1 MKGRVLAAAVA
12 LVCAA
17 CALALD
23 VRMRD
28 GTMQAR
34 DPESPYC
41 YNWDYVSLREMPGRT
56 LSLVCKAMNKK
67 FRFGMVKSGSYYWSG
82 KHLECPDQAQDID
95 ECELV
100 WESGRRFLGLIACF
114 RNEAKME
121 AAMKK
126 RVRRSASGAL
136 EIKYDSIEYGSTW
149 SLVAP
154 VRGISNL
161 ARGACDAVGQAKKA
175 VATAKWQSYQGDET
189 GRWTVQLSCGEEST
203 AISRCT
209 FMDLLDVEP
218 PTVELRV
225 DCVKSFDAIRDSVEI
240 DGSLANVLI
249 PAIGW
254 SDIALGSNNVTQ
266 QLLCEQKLGTRATIT
281 AWENCT
287 NMLDEAALIT
297 CPPEAVDVVQD
308 CEIEIN
314 NTSQCVVPLC
324 FELGNATAVSPSS
337 ASGLLRLE
345 AGNKVEVLTPEGSW
359 EALGASETNSADAIC
374 TDLGFEF
381 GGVELR
387 PSGYRQVR
395 WRVEC
400 AEFSGTLTDSC
411 FFDGQR
417 GAYEMRIRCP
427 EDGVIHKYSRDQD
440 QRLLVVSEAG
450 KLSQVCVHERDSTES
465 YSWYNL
471 DDVDNEMYD
480 SFGRAACSSLGLGW
494 NPKGGDSRVEIIN
507 TDELLHTAKVE
518 CPATASSLDDC
529 TFDFDAR
536 CVSSLA
542 IICDEREPRVDV
554 DPSSGL
560 VIVAESRVGPATQ
573 GVVLGD
579 QSFDAR
585 AARVTCRELGFAFG
599 RVIPASLVKSNDVK
613 LEPQMK
619 NVRCKG
625 TESSLLDCKYSDK
638 RTGFGCELDNARGLG
653 VGVSCFSPDK
663 PQTKVARLG
672 VDQQQLEVF
681 MGGKFGSVCG
691 PIGDPEAHVFC
702 RSQGFD
708 DGAAKPSALLDPRH
722 VAVFPPILNH
732 LRCKG
737 NEDDIWSCRYD
748 RRGLERCGFVAEV
761 ICFNAEEPL
770 ANPNSGFEQVSGNYH
785 THHATAAPVEV
796 GLAHDGESLLL
807 DTGRGLHPLYFSSG
821 FQLQA
826 KLASVFCRM
835 LGRGSR
841 GEFTLV
847 DHPLGDSFEGR
858 TGRINGFS
866 YADESPFDG
875 QYDSETSLHF
885 DNGFGVKARL
895 GLRCHSA
902 RFPERVARF
911 SPNGKRVVF
920 WADGFWGMATSKFGV
935 SRSAKCRQERTRF
948 GKLLTNRESNVA
960 CQMMGFRYG
969 QRQKDIRA
977 TIKEDYGRGERV
989 VTTQVEGL
997 ASTLLFPRMQ
1007 FWDVD
1012 CKGKEASLFH
1022 CDVLRRKS
1030 DIENLDDAAQF
1041 NNPSFDD
1048 YNRYD
1053 YNSFND
1059 VEASRNSELLTAKCF
1074 GPERAL
1080 RSDKIL
1086 RREWF
1091 NRLDVLNVDKMIW
1104 ATVCALDR
1112 DAFDLRAATVA
1123 CRQLDS
1129 GLYALG
1135 QPYWSHRND
1144 VQGTPDMA
1152 VFSQGFR
1159 CSGEESSL
1167 LDCEHIPVTDHAACS
1182 THEHDV
1188 SVRCLT
1194 KEAVN
1199 DAELV
1204 MMDNEQRL
1212 SIKLFGEHKMVCAGS
1227 VVAGDQYFAKVACGE
1242 LGFRTGTWSAVPLAT
1257 RLYHH
1262 ERPKVLHVG
1271 VRFMCPS
1278 EDFSSI
1284 LECVWPGSESVA
1296 CNEAVRLECLN
1307 ATDTSPSR
1315 PSMPPQVLVGDDD
1328 VVKVQVP
1335 SMGTFFL
1342 CPALL
1347 GHDEA
1352 QALCRS
1358 LGHDANTTAK
1368 VGHITRPS
1376 FAFEPTQYLDLG
1388 CNETD
1393 SLDTCSLGP
1402 VPLQSCP
1409 MDQAATLLCEHPSP
1423 PLELRLVK
1431 SRRVEIR
1438 DADSGKWSTLCKN
1451 YHVSSATATMM
1462 CREILA
1468 DDFLLGEVVELKKGQ
1483 RAGKKV
1489 PISQLNMRCTGE
1501 ESSLGDCQRFWTSC
1515 DSHKDDLGIRCFEDG
1530 LGPQASGVR
1539 VRDSQLEVFS
1549 TDKKRWGSVCGGVS
1563 DTVAQIAC
1571 GGQGSAE
1578 HPRRHSLVPPLWK
1591 VRGIARNTTTLGLG
1605 LLDDDETCDLVARVS
1620 CGQNFS
1626 TVRLEND
1633 QLYVRDQRQYYQR
1646 RDSDA
1651 PWRVGTALVSCRDLG
1666 ALSPVMINNL
1676 RRAHERRGILY
1687 RCNGP
1692 EIRPDLCPSREFNK
1706 LHMIP
1711 FGLRCLG
1718 DSRQGARFRLD
1729 QDKRVFLVFN
1739 NDELQ
1744 VPVDPH
1750 AMGIWEATQ
1759 VCRQNGLA
1767 GVDFMTSSRLGS
1779 LDSKFVVRSLNCN
1792 STQYAVDDL
1801 LLCNHHLEKRK
1812 PSAKEVLVLQCR
1824 STSTSAPSF
1833 VVSEPPGA
1841 AWGQGCPNTSSEFV
1855 EYRGWQL
1862 SCLCHDERC
1871 VEWADEATCADREA
1885 RCEWFTPP
1893 DGGARRCVASFDKVG
1908 CPRYSPVWS
1917 APFISWHL
1925 GEIGR
1930 QQIPF
1935 ARHSSVY
1942 YQDPGGYYGYSSEET
1957 LAKDEYSELY
1967 SAISEVEVV
1976 VEVDAFPSLQ
1986 LVNLN
1991 ATRVPFCRDLAMFA
2005 ALQRS
2010 CLCGSTS
2017 CKSKRSKSSC
2027 ATKGECAWV
2036 SGYCVGDPV
2045 LLNQDQRCSSYH
2057 PRSIA
2062 TAPEPR
2068 QSRSAPVGPLMRV
2081 RRPALVMKNE
2091 MSPNTV
2097 GALARILSSRAR
2109 WSAAVKKMPSSS
2121 RMAAWTGPKV
2131 VRGGFCCLSSSS
2143 FFTGPHSV
2151 PIRRSW
2157 TSISSCVKRAGLF
2170 AVVCA
2175 LELEQNLKQN
2185 LERVIPAWGNLV
2197 GDSEERQETYLRNGR
2212 TLVTEI
2218 TELNRELRAVIM
2230 DYDELSRKI
2239 HQAKSEVMQE
2249 YHDMVRVV
2257 RDSTCLEEEDALSSF
2272 HSVLEEV
2279 IRELTEDDL
2288 REGDL
2293 EETTSGRT
2301 NHDS

>member
-1 MKGRVLAAAVA
+1 
-12 LVCAA
+12 
-17 CALALD
+17 
-23 VRMRD
+23 
-28 GTMQAR
+28 
-34 DPESPYC
+34 
-41 YNWDYVSLREMPGRT
+41 
-56 LSLVCKAMNKK
+56 
-67 FRFGMVKSGSYYWSG
+67 
-82 KHLECPDQAQDID
+82 
-95 ECELV
+95 
-100 WESGRRFLGLIACF
+100 
-114 RNEAKME
+114 
-121 AAMKK
+121 
-126 RVRRSASGAL
+126 
-136 EIKYDSIEYGSTW
+136 
-149 SLVAP
+149 
-154 VRGISNL
+154 
-161 ARGACDAVGQAKKA
+161 
-175 VATAKWQSYQGDET
+175 
-189 GRWTVQLSCGEEST
+189 
-203 AISRCT
+203 
-209 FMDLLDVEP
+209 MDLSYVK

-225 DCVKSFDAIRDSVEI
+225 DCVKSFDAVQDSVEI

-249 PAIGW
+249 PGVGW
-254 SDIALGSNNVTQ
+254 SDVALGSNNVTQ
-266 QLLCEQKLGTRATIT
+266 HLLCEHQLGTRATIA
-281 AWENCT
+281 AWKNCT
-287 NMLDEAALIT
+287 NVLDEAALIN

-308 CEIEIN
+308 CKIEMN
-314 NTSQCVVPLC
+314 NASQCVVPIC
-324 FELGNATAVSPSS
+324 FELGNATAVSSSS
-337 ASGLLRLE
+337 ASGLVRLHE
-345 AGNKVEVLTPEGSW
+345 GNKVEVLTPEGSW
-359 EALGASETNSADAIC
+359 EALGESETNSADAIC
-374 TDLGFEF
+374 ADLGFEF
-381 GGVELR
+381 GGVELQ
-387 PSGYRQVR
+387 PVYNPQVR
-395 WRVEC
+395 WRIECVE
-400 AEFSGTLTDSC
+400 SVGTLTDSC
-411 FFDGQR
+411 FFDKQR
-417 GAYEMRIRCP
+417 RPFEMRIRCS
-427 EDGVIHKYSRDQD
+427 EDGVIPKYSRDLD
-440 QRLLVVSEAG
+440 KRFLVVSEAG
-450 KLSQVCVHERDSTES
+450 KLSQVCVRETVEFYGSE
-465 YSWYNL
+465 YNSFVN
-471 DDVDNEMYD
+471 VDNELYAT
-480 SFGRAACSSLGLGW
+480 FGRAACSSLGLDW
-494 NPKGGDSRVEIIN
+494 NPKGGDSRLEIIN
-507 TDELLHTAKVE
+507 TDKLLHKVRVE
-518 CPATASSLDDC
+518 CPTTASSLDDC
-529 TFDFDAR
+529 AFDFDVQ
-536 CVSSLA
+536 CLSSLA
-542 IICDEREPRVDV
+542 IVCDEPEPRVAV

-560 VIVAESRVGPATQ
+560 VTVAEGRVGTATR
-573 GVVLGD
+573 GVVLGGD
-579 QSFDAR
+579 SFDAR

-613 LEPQMK
+613 LEPRMA

-625 TESSLLDCKYSDK
+625 TESSLLDCQYSDK

-663 PQTKVARLG
+663 PRAKVARHG

-681 MGGKFGSVCG
+681 VGGKFGSVCG
-691 PIGDPEAHVFC
+691 PIGDAEARVFC

-708 DGAAKPSALLDPRH
+708 DGAAKPSSLLDPRH

-761 ICFNAEEPL
+761 ICFNAEEPI
-770 ANPNSGFEQVSGNYH
+770 ANPNSGFEQVSDDLYGYDF
-785 THHATAAPVEV
+785 TGAPVEV

-807 DTGRGLHPLYFSSG
+807 NTGGGLHLLYFSLD

-835 LGRGSR
+835 LGRESR

-847 DHPLGDSFEGR
+847 DHPLADSFER
-858 TGRINGFS
+858 QTGRINGFS
-866 YADESPFDG
+866 YAGESPFDG
-875 QYDSETSLHF
+875 QYDSETSLY
-885 DNGFGVKARL
+885 GFRAPL

-935 SRSAKCRQERTRF
+935 SRSAKCHQERTRF
-948 GKLLTNRESNVA
+948 GKLLSNRESNVA

-997 ASTLLFPRMQ
+997 ASSLLFPRMQ

-1048 YNRYD
+1048 FYRD
-1053 YNSFND
+1053 EYNSFNND
-1059 VEASRNSELLTAKCF
+1059 ENSRNSELLTAKCF

-1104 ATVCALDR
+1104 GTVCALDR

-1129 GLYALG
+1129 DLYALG
-1135 QPYWSHRND
+1135 QPHWSQRND

-1159 CSGEESSL
+1159 CSGDESSL
-1167 LDCEHIPVTDHAACS
+1167 LDCDHIPVTDHAACS

-1227 VVAGDQYFAKVACGE
+1227 VVAGDQYFAKIACGE

-1257 RLYHH
+1257 QLGDYERL
-1262 ERPKVLHVG
+1262 KALHWG
-1271 VRFMCPS
+1271 VHFMCPS
-1278 EDFSSI
+1278 NDFSSSI
-1284 LECVWPGSESVA
+1284 LECVWPASERVA
-1296 CNEAVRLECLN
+1296 CNEAVRLECSN
-1307 ATDTSPSR
+1307 TTDPSPLP
-1315 PSMPPQVLVGDDD
+1315 PSVPRQVLVADVD

-1358 LGHDANTTAK
+1358 LGHDANTIAK

-1393 SLDTCSLGP
+1393 SLDTCELGP
-1402 VPLQSCP
+1402 IPLQSCP

-1423 PLELRLVK
+1423 PLEPLELRLVK

-1451 YHVSSATATMM
+1451 YHVSSATATIM
-1462 CREILA
+1462 CREIQG
-1468 DDFLLGEVVELKKGQ
+1468 DDSLLGEVVELKKSQ

-1489 PISQLNMRCTGE
+1489 PISRLNMWCTGE
-1501 ESSLGDCQRFWTSC
+1501 ESSLGDCQKFSTSC
-1515 DSHKDDLGIRCFEDG
+1515 DSHKDDLGIRCIEDG
-1530 LGPQASGVR
+1530 LGPQASVVR

-1549 TDKKRWGSVCGGVS
+1549 TEKMRWGSVCGWVT

-1571 GGQGSAE
+1571 DGQGRAID
-1578 HPRRHSLVPPLWK
+1578 PRWHSVVPQLWK
-1591 VRGIARNTTTLGLG
+1591 VRGIARNTTALGLG
-1605 LLDDDETCDLVARVS
+1605 LLDDDETCDRVARVS
-1620 CGQNFS
+1620 CGRNLN
-1626 TVRLEND
+1626 TVRLKND
-1633 QLYVRDQRQYYQR
+1633 QLNIRGEKQYYQR

-1651 PWRVGTALVSCRDLG
+1651 PWRVGTAMVSCRSLG

-1676 RRAHERRGILY
+1676 RRAHERRGIRQF
-1687 RCNGP
+1687 RCNGA
-1692 EIRPDLCPSREFNK
+1692 EIRPDLCPSRKFKK

-1739 NDELQ
+1739 NDDQQ

-1759 VCRQNGLA
+1759 VCRQNGFA
-1767 GVDFMTSSRLGS
+1767 GVDLMTSSRLGS
-1779 LDSKFVVRSLNCN
+1779 LDSKYVVRSLSCN
-1792 STQYAVDDL
+1792 STQFAVDDL

-1833 VVSEPPGA
+1833 VVSEPPDA
-1841 AWGQGCPNTSSEFV
+1841 AWGQGCPNTSSKLV

-1871 VEWADEATCADREA
+1871 VEWADETTCADREA

-1893 DGGARRCVASFDKVG
+1893 DGGERRCVASFDKVG

-1925 GEIGR
+1925 ENLGR
-1930 QQIPF
+1930 QQRPT
-1935 ARHSSVY
+1935 ARHFDVY
-1942 YQDPGGYYGYSSEET
+1942 YSDPGQYADDKVP
-1957 LAKDEYSELY
+1957 LVKNEYSELY
-1967 SAISEVEVV
+1967 SASSEVEVV
-1976 VEVDAFPSLQ
+1976 VKVDAFPSLQ
-1986 LVNLN
+1986 LVNLH
-1991 ATRVPFCRDLAMFA
+1991 ATKVPFCRDLAMFA
-2005 ALQRS
+2005 ALQRF
-2010 CLCGSTS
+2010 CMCGSTS
-2017 CKSKRSKSSC
+2017 CKAKRSKSSC
-2027 ATKGECAWV
+2027 ATKGDCAWV
-2036 SGYCVGDPV
+2036 SGFCVGDPV
-2045 LLNQDQRCSSYH
+2045 LLNQDERCSSYH

-2062 TAPEPR
+2062 TAFHGRTEKECT
-2068 QSRSAPVGPLMRV
+2068 QVSA
-2081 RRPALVMKNE
+2081 
-2091 MSPNTV
+2091 S
-2097 GALARILSSRAR
+2097 LSSPTAFFPGYLGLCLP
-2109 WSAAVKKMPSSS
+2109 AP
-2121 RMAAWTGPKV
+2121 WT
-2131 VRGGFCCLSSSS
+2131 
-2143 FFTGPHSV
+2143 
-2151 PIRRSW
+2151 
-2157 TSISSCVKRAGLF
+2157 
-2170 AVVCA
+2170 
-2175 LELEQNLKQN
+2175 
-2185 LERVIPAWGNLV
+2185 
-2197 GDSEERQETYLRNGR
+2197 
-2212 TLVTEI
+2212 
-2218 TELNRELRAVIM
+2218 
-2230 DYDELSRKI
+2230 
-2239 HQAKSEVMQE
+2239 KSQ
-2249 YHDMVRVV
+2249 
-2257 RDSTCLEEEDALSSF
+2257 
-2272 HSVLEEV
+2272 
-2279 IRELTEDDL
+2279 
-2288 REGDL
+2288 G
-2293 EETTSGRT
+2293 
-2301 NHDS
+2301 